1 MSYATTILGKSA
13 RARRLNAQI
22 LGLKSSRQGSVEGLP
37 LYFMVSAVV
46 VAVAM
51 SALLSMMGG
60 LQGQTLGGVATDRE
74 TAQVA
79 AGHGTL
85 TFNVTVKDTSG
96 KPIQGATVEVVGLGV
111 SAAKKTDASGTARFT
126 VTVDMGNA
134 NFGELD
140 VKASFAGPVGEG
152 SRSTSLLVTRA

>member
-1 MSYATTILGKSA
+1 M
-13 RARRLNAQI
+13 NAQ
-22 LGLKSSRQGSVEGLP
+22 LLALRRDQRGSIEGLP

-60 LQGQTLGGVATDRE
+60 MQGQTLGSVETDRD
-74 TAQVA
+74 TIAVGSPHA
-79 AGHGTL
+79 NV

-96 KPIQGATVEVVGLGV
+96 KPIAGATVTVDGLGA
-111 SAAKKTDASGTARFT
+111 SAAKKTDASGRARIT
-126 VTVDMGNA
+126 VTVDLGNA

-140 VKASFAGPVGEG
+140 VKATFAGPVGEG
-152 SRSTSLLVTRA
+152 ARGTTVLVTRA